1 MSTDSQSVN
10 RGEVWLVSFDP
21 AIGAE
26 IRKTRPAVVLSS
38 NEVGILPLKLMAPI
52 TEWNEAFAKNLWHVR
67 IIPDSTNG
75 LTKISAVDV
84 LQVRGMDVR
93 RFVTRLGMLS
103 PVALEKI
110 TAALADIIE
119 VPH

>member
-1 MSTDSQSVN
+1 LSTDPQSVN

-52 TEWNEAFAKNLWHVR
+52 TEWKEAFAKNLWHVR
-67 IIPDSTNG
+67 IVPDSTNG
-75 LTKISAVDV
+75 LAKISAVDV

-103 PVALEKI
+103 PVALENI
-110 TAALADIIE
+110 TAALADLIE
-119 VPH
+119 VPD

>member
-1 MSTDSQSVN
+1 MSIDPQSVN

-52 TEWNEAFAKNLWHVR
+52 TEWKEAFAKNLWHVR
-67 IIPDSTNG
+67 ITADSTNG

-84 LQVRGMDVR
+84 LQMRGMDVR
-93 RFVTRLGMLS
+93 RFVIKLGTLS
-103 PVALEKI
+103 AVTIDKI
-110 TAALADIIE
+110 TAAVGDLVE
-119 VPH
+119 LSH